1 MATNTRFATGM
12 HTLVLLARQPNQLHS
27 SETLAGKL
35 KTNAVVIRRILAQL
49 QHAELVRNH
58 KGPSGGSE
66 LVRPAETI
74 SLADVYCAVEQGSIF
89 HDATAQGTD
98 AKKIKGEL
106 RRVLTLAEQAMLD
119 CLGEVS
125 LQEMVQR
132 TAKNGDAT
140 QTNGAP
146 TGNGALPANGS
157 NGNGHHHRAGVGY
170 SR

>member
-66 LVRPAETI
+66 LARPAEAI
-74 SLADVYCAVEQGSIF
+74 SLADIYCAIEQSSIF
-89 HDATAQGTD
+89 HDATVQGSD

-106 RRVLTLAEQAMLD
+106 RRIVTIAEQSMLD
-119 CLGEVS
+119 SLGEVS
-125 LQEMVQR
+125 LEQMVQR
-132 TAKNGDAT
+132 TGKHGEAAK
-140 QTNGAP
+140 
-146 TGNGALPANGS
+146 GNGALTLHGAMKPNGS
-157 NGNGHHHRAGVGY
+157 DGNGHRTRESYG
-170 SR
+170 R